1 MELYRLD
8 AVHDAG
14 DGEFVKFFQT
24 QDSAYLA
31 EARFALCGWCCDVYA
46 VELDDP
52 AGATVAIA
60 SRLLAGVW
68 PNEATDA
75 LVHMAIKRA
84 EVTQLDP
91 EQRVD
96 AIDTVG
102 QAAADL
108 DQILARKQCRRRN
121 AK

>member
-1 MELYRLD
+1 MQLFRLD

-14 DGEFVKFFQT
+14 DGEFVKFYQAHDAAF
-24 QDSAYLA
+24 LA

-46 VELDDP
+46 VDLDYP

-75 LVHMAIKRA
+75 LVQMAIKRA
-84 EVTQLDP
+84 EVAQLDP

-108 DQILARKQCRRRN
+108 DQILARRRRRRRN